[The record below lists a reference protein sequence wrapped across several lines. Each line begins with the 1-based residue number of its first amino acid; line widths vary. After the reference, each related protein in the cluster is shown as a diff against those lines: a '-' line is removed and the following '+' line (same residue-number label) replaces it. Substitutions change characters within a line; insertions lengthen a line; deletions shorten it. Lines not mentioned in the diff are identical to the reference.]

1 MCFRPRRWRSAGG
14 KTIPASVD
22 AVRRP
27 PTLSLAI
34 SLGIFAV
41 TVIAA
46 IVTARQVDERREQA
60 LEERA
65 QQVVQTIDRRIETYT
80 EKLFGV
86 RGQFTG
92 SQQVTHSEYETF
104 LGTQEV
110 GRRYPGVL
118 ALGYAELL
126 PEEPRARAAFIRG
139 VERDAQRA
147 NLGYPPF
154 VVRPNDQRPGIVAVD
169 YLHPVGPNRAAFGLD
184 LTSEATRRTAL
195 GLARDRAQPAATAP
209 LRLVTETTDQ
219 EGLLIMLPHYAGR
232 DQRPAPSQRMARLR
246 GVAFVAIR
254 LPDLIRSALRTGPE
268 VDLEIYDVG
277 AVGAVPSRLRAGDE
291 AFDLRGGAQA
301 PTATGHQT
309 RILDLQTAGRQWRI
323 YYSTTEDLVGGT
335 ERSIPWVIAGLGLLL
350 ALLAGAAVH
359 YARTAEARAVALAD
373 RMTADLQS
381 SEAELARSNEELERF
396 AFLASHDLQQP
407 LRTVN
412 GFLQLLELRHGS
424 ELKGRAREY
433 VEYALR
439 GTRQMSTL
447 IEDLLTYSRAGR
459 SDRAPQA
466 VDLNRAWDA
475 ACEQLQA
482 TMEDSAAS
490 VTRGTLPTVAGDA
503 GQMTQLFANLIGNGV
518 KYRGDEPPEVH
529 AEARRVTEG
538 WEIAVRDNG
547 IGIDP
552 KDHDKIFG
560 MFRRLH
566 GDERFE
572 GTGLGLAL
580 VKRIVENAGGT
591 IRVESAV
598 GEGSTFLITLPAGP
612 PQPAQEPADEKVGA
626 A

>member
-1 MCFRPRRWRSAGG
+1 M
-14 KTIPASVD
+14 
-22 AVRRP
+22 
-27 PTLSLAI
+27 LA
-34 SLGIFAV
+34 L
-41 TVIAA
+41 IAA
-46 IVTARQVDERREQA
+46 FVTGRQVEERRDQA
-60 LEERA
+60 LDERA
-65 QQVVQTIDRRIETYT
+65 QQVRQTIDRRIETYT

-92 SQQVTHSEYETF
+92 SEEVTHNEYATF
-104 LGTQEV
+104 LSSQEV

-118 ALGYAELL
+118 ALGYADLL
-126 PEEPRARAAFIRG
+126 PETGRAAFMRAIN
-139 VERDAQRA
+139 RDAQRS
-147 NLGYPPF
+147 NLGYPEF
-154 VVRPNDQRPGIVAVD
+154 VVRPNAARPGIVAISF
-169 YLHPVGPNRAAFGLD
+169 LHPVAPNRMAFGLD
-184 LTSEATRRTAL
+184 LTSEPTRRTAL
-195 GLARDRAQPAATAP
+195 GLARDRARPAATAP

-219 EGLLIMLPHYAGR
+219 EGLLIMLPRYAGL
-232 DQRPAPSQRMARLR
+232 DQRPDAEDRVSRFR

-254 LPDLIRSALRTGPE
+254 LPDLIRSAVRTGPDI
-268 VDLEIYDVG
+268 DLEIYDVG
-277 AVGAVPSRLRAGDE
+277 AVGTVPSRLRAGDE

-301 PTATGHQT
+301 PTASSDDS

-323 YYSTTEDLVGGT
+323 YYSTSENLVGGV
-335 ERSIPWVIAGLGLLL
+335 ESSIPWVILGLGIGL

-359 YARTAEARAVALAD
+359 YARTAQARAVALAD
-373 RMTADLQS
+373 QMTSDLQA

-412 GFLQLLELRHGS
+412 GFLQLLELRHGA

-459 SDRAPQA
+459 SDRAPEPVA
-466 VDLNRAWDA
+466 LDRVWDA
-475 ACEQLQA
+475 ALEQLQA
-482 TMEDSAAS
+482 TIEECNAT
-490 VTRGTLPTVAGDA
+490 VTRGDLPTVAGDP

-518 KYRGDEPPEVH
+518 KYRGDAPPEVH
-529 AEARRVTEG
+529 AEARRVAGG
-538 WEIAVRDNG
+538 WEVAVRDNG

-580 VKRIVENAGGT
+580 VKRIVENAGGS

-598 GEGSTFLITLPAGP
+598 GEGSTFLITLPAGA
-612 PQPAQEPADEKVGA
+612 PQPAPREADQTVSA